1 MNKHFSKR
9 TFLKLSAASLIAAG
23 TGTVLYRERIN
34 DLLKNSFKDN
44 VDFLNMESDLTPS
57 KNFYPLKISGEKI
70 IQPGDLPMY
79 KGSASDTLPITRYF
93 PQLDYGAGNQSKVQ
107 IINVFH
113 GDFKQVTEKTEGIAQ
128 IHNSLFSMTNK
139 KNQFII
145 PWMPLFKK
153 HTPIYKLNS
162 ELMDSVTK
170 ASIYVKDEGSS
181 RFALFGNKARKYEFA
196 FPFYMQTKAKKIITF
211 GSLASNHCLY
221 SSLTTACSKLG
232 TCFNRQN
239 PEVLI
244 NLYPQKFHPLI
255 IKKLKYLLALGARIR
270 FLDNDIEVALK
281 IFSNQIREYYSPD
294 DNLAY
299 YEPGGSNPL
308 TTLAHVNAVFELD
321 EQIKTGA
328 NPLKK
333 PPDYIFVSLGSGG
346 TCMGLVLGC
355 FLLGWKTKVVGTT
368 SQDKSIWKRTLIF
381 GNPAQPFLV
390 QNAGRL
396 LKKTME
402 LFCSLGLP
410 ENVCSKL
417 DPEIALEKNFL
428 YDNLIWEPAYGIP
441 SKKTRTIVKRV
452 QAENSLALDNTFTGK
467 SFTTLFNYAKK
478 GLLDRKTVLFWNTH
492 HRYDF
497 MKNRKVKNINLNL
510 LPENLVKYLEKYN
523 THQAV

>member
-1 MNKHFSKR
+1 MNRRFSKR

-23 TGTVLYRERIN
+23 TGAIMYKGRIN

-44 VDFLNMESDLTPS
+44 IDFLTMENDLGAPE
-57 KNFYPLKISGEKI
+57 NFYPLKVPEDKTIG
-70 IQPGDLPMY
+70 PGDLPMY
-79 KGSASDTLPITRYF
+79 EGTASDRLPITRYF
-93 PQLDYGAGNQSKVQ
+93 PQLDYGADNRSKVQ

-113 GDFKQVTEKTEGIAQ
+113 DDFKQVAEKTGNIAQ
-128 IHNSLFSMTNK
+128 VHNSLFPMINRKNK
-139 KNQFII
+139 FII
-145 PWMPLFKK
+145 PWVPLFKK
-153 HTPIYKLNS
+153 HTPVCELNS
-162 ELMDSVTK
+162 RLMDSVTK

-221 SSLTTACSKLG
+221 TSLTASCSRLG
-232 TCFNRQN
+232 ACFNRQN

-244 NLYPQKFHPLI
+244 NLYPQKFHRLI
-255 IKKLKYLLALGARIR
+255 IKKLKYLLALGARVR
-270 FLDNDIEVALK
+270 FLDNDIDVALK
-281 IFSNQIREYYSPD
+281 IFSNRVREHYSPD
-294 DNLAY
+294 DDLAY

-321 EQIKTGA
+321 EQIKTGTC
-328 NPLKK
+328 PLKK

-368 SQDKSIWKRTLIF
+368 SQDKSMWKRALIF
-381 GNPAQPFLV
+381 GNPVQPFLV
-390 QNAGRL
+390 QNAAKL

-410 ENVCSKL
+410 GTVCTRL
-417 DPEIALEKNFL
+417 DPETALENNFL
-428 YDNLIWEPAYGIP
+428 YDNLTWEPAYGIP
-441 SKKTRTIVKRV
+441 SEKTRAIIKRV
-452 QAENSLALDNTFTGK
+452 HAENSLVLDQTFTGK
-467 SFTTLFNYAKK
+467 SFTTMFNYAKK
-478 GLLDRKTVLFWNTH
+478 GLLNKKSVLFWNTH

-497 MKNRKVKNINLNL
+497 IQNRKVKNTDLNL
-510 LPENLVKYLEKYN
+510 LPENLVNYLEKYN
-523 THQAV
+523 TCQAV